1 MKKIAVST
9 DQAPRAIGPYS
20 QAVRPGD
27 FLFCSGQIAIDPE
40 TDALTGGTVAQQ
52 TKRALKNLEA
62 VLEAA
67 GFSMDGVV
75 KTTVYLKNM
84 NDFAEMNGAYA
95 EFFRTTPPARAAV
108 EVARLPKD
116 VVVEI
121 DAIAVA
127 G

>member
-20 QAVRPGD
+20 QAVRAGD